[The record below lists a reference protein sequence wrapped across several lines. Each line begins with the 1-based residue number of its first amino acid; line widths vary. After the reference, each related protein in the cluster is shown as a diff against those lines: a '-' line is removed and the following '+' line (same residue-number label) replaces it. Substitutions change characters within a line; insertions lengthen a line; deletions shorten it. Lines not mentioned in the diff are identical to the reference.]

1 MPKITGSIEKDA
13 LDVKKLFLKG
23 LILEDEC
30 PLCKSKVEND
40 FGEDRGYLCY
50 PTPGS
55 PEPVFLY
62 CEDCDHEWEVKVVLD
77 ITLKL
82 HGETK

>member
-13 LDVKKLFLKG
+13 LDVKRFYLKG
-23 LILEDEC
+23 LVLKDKC
-30 PLCKSKVEND
+30 PKCKSKVEND
-40 FGEDRGYLCY
+40 FGDETGYLSY

-55 PEPVFLY
+55 PEPVFLW
-62 CEDCDHEWEVKVVLD
+62 CEDCDHEWTVKVVLD
-77 ITLKL
+77 INLKL